1 MNPIIPHWTEYMY
14 RTYLNP
20 IFEKNNLEKHILK
33 NVSHARYPIINKTID
48 SKLFH
53 YNKYIKTTIKNITE
67 TVNKKLGELQKDA
80 SKKGGNK
87 KNEEK
92 EISDKEKN
100 NTNAIFSGLIKIYY
114 APHFS
119 PEQKRVYEI
128 LKASTFNENNKI
140 TSDYKKII
148 MDEMKSSDANLRT
161 LTLQFAAGVCKDI
174 EIYGLQ
180 ILDSELPF
188 VEKEA
193 LNDNMNLIQKLT
205 KTSNI
210 ELVIFS
216 DETKPKKCKNI
227 AIPGRPLILCD

>member
-1 MNPIIPHWTEYMY
+1 MNPIAPHWTEYMY

-20 IFEKNNLEKHILK
+20 IFEKNNLEKHVVK
-33 NVSHARYPIINKTID
+33 NVSHARYPIVNKNID

-53 YNKYIKTTIKNITE
+53 YNKYIKATMKNITD
-67 TVNKKLGELQKDA
+67 TVNKKLGDLQKDA
-80 SKKGGNK
+80 KKNK
-87 KNEEK
+87 KNTENENGEK
-92 EISDKEKN
+92 TN
-100 NTNAIFSGLIKIYY
+100 ANAIFEGLIKIYY
-114 APHFS
+114 APNFS
-119 PEQKRVYEI
+119 AEQKRVYEI
-128 LKASTFNENNKI
+128 LKNSTFNENNKI

-148 MDEMKSSDANLRT
+148 MEEMKENANIRT

-174 EIYGLQ
+174 EMYGTQ

-188 VEKEA
+188 VEKDA
-193 LNDNMNLIQKLT
+193 LIDNMALIKKLT

-216 DETKPKKCKNI
+216 DETKPKKCKSI